1 METSISRSPTQVRGI
16 TPFQMLILAVCI
28 GANMLDGYDIFIMGY
43 ALPSLPPEFATKVE
57 KGYLLS
63 SALIGMGIS
72 AIFLARLAD
81 AFGRRPALIGALVVN
96 VVSLAASAMA
106 PNYMVL
112 IVSRFFTGLAIG
124 MIGVTCVVIGQEMM
138 PSRLRSAVVGI
149 VMGGYPV
156 GSFIAGLV
164 GASIVGVAGWQGLF
178 WVGLGLNVL
187 ILLGMVVF
195 VSETAPFLD
204 RSSDPKAAAAAARLR
219 SRISLDPPSA
229 PSTKA
234 KEEGSDSTKVKLF
247 GPEYRG
253 LTIRLWVGY
262 AFLTAA
268 FYFIASWTPQLVT
281 DASGGNKSAGAFA
294 GIMIS
299 VGTIVGSLVYAWIG
313 LRMRSTTIAWV
324 AMGVAMLGLVGFAL
338 TLQGDLA
345 LAMALL
351 LGLALYVT
359 VSAYT
364 TIANAAYPVLIRS
377 RGYGMV
383 LGVGRIGAILSP
395 IIGGYAAS
403 FATPKSMYL
412 AVLVPLALVGVC
424 AMLLS
429 KPTQSQDNPKLA
441 REALGH

>member
-1 METSISRSPTQVRGI
+1 MSSASPTQGPGI
-16 TPFQMLILAVCI
+16 TPFQALIVAVCV

-81 AFGRRPALIGALVVN
+81 MFGRRPALIGALVLN
-96 VVSLAASAMA
+96 VVSLVASALA
-106 PNYMVL
+106 PNYTVL
-112 IVSRFFTGLAIG
+112 IVSRFFTGIAIG
-124 MIGVTCVVIGQEMM
+124 LIGVTCVVIGQEMM
-138 PSRLRSAVVGI
+138 PSRLRSAAVGI

-164 GASIVGVAGWQGLF
+164 GASIVGATGWQGLF
-178 WVGLGLNVL
+178 WVAAGLNLL

-195 VSETAPFLD
+195 VSETAPFLE
-204 RSSDPKAAAAAARLR
+204 RSSNPKARAAAEKLRAR
-219 SRISLDPPSA
+219 ITLDPPA
-229 PSTKA
+229 EPGIAKA
-234 KEEGSDSTKVKLF
+234 KESTSSTKVKLL
-247 GPEYRG
+247 GPEYR
-253 LTIRLWVGY
+253 TITTILWVGY

-268 FYFIASWTPQLVT
+268 FYFIASWTPQLIT
-281 DASGGNKSAGAFA
+281 DASGGDTSVGALA

-313 LRMRSTTIAWV
+313 LRIRSTTIAWMSM
-324 AMGVAMLGLVGFAL
+324 AIAMLALVGFAL
-338 TLQGDLA
+338 TLHGNFA
-345 LAMALL
+345 LTMALL
-351 LGLALYVT
+351 LGLAFYVT

-364 TIANAAYPVLIRS
+364 TIANSAYPVLVRS
-377 RGYGMV
+377 KGYGMV

-395 IIGGYAAS
+395 ILGGYAAT
-403 FATPKSMYL
+403 FATPQTMYT
-412 AVLVPLALVGVC
+412 AVLVPLALVGLC

-429 KPTQSQDNPKLA
+429 KPTRAQDDPKLA
-441 REALGH
+441 RDAAAH